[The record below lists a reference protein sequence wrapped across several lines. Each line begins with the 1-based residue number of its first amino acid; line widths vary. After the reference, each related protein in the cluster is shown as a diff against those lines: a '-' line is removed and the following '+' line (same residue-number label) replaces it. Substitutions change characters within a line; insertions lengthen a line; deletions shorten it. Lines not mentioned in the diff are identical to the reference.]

1 MKEATYIYINRKEVE
16 EIAVTDAVGRSVPE
30 ITQEVMQRVV
40 SELTAMARGE
50 PIQATGLL
58 KDKKICKY
66 CNVRGVCRR
75 TDLKD
80 IEVEEEQDQ

>member
-1 MKEATYIYINRKEVE
+1 
-16 EIAVTDAVGRSVPE
+16 
-30 ITQEVMQRVV
+30 MQRVV
-40 SELTAMARGE
+40 SELTAIARGE

-58 KDKKICKY
+58 KDKKICTY